1 MNLPHTKD
9 GHIDYKTLGNM
20 IAATLLGEVFY
31 GANVD
36 FEHWSYPNE
45 QESSP
50 WQFYYKEDD
59 VVVLRKKV
67 NNSKIN
73 SFMGRGVI
81 EAPIDQVA
89 SYLHKF
95 QNRLE
100 WDNMAV
106 QVEVCQQY
114 TENDWLIYMAHE
126 AKNCLVKS
134 CRDLLFYSRTAY
146 IDSKY
151 VQSSMSIED
160 KDYPHRPPYIRGE
173 IKAGTG
179 WVVEK
184 YNGSECTSL
193 VSYVANV
200 DFKQLPS
207 VIINRVL
214 RRQPMA
220 IKHIREKISMRSTKI
235 PNSIPILPMLMS
247 DEPMETFSFNAS
259 DFSDC
264 YEEPVSVDNFLIQT
278 PDKEQ
283 EQKQDS
289 KDRAND
295 ELYPWIQEYREK
307 RRQTVNGSDDKVH
320 NGDKLLQH
328 EDDTTASTNYG
339 SCSSN
344 STRPR
349 LYSNSLPDG
358 LDITEVPVISKVVSV
373 VEDETRQGTNYIDI
387 STWYGAR

>member
-1 MNLPHTKD
+1 
-9 GHIDYKTLGNM
+9 
-20 IAATLLGEVFY
+20 
-31 GANVD
+31 
-36 FEHWSYPNE
+36 
-45 QESSP
+45 
-50 WQFYYKEDD
+50 
-59 VVVLRKKV
+59 
-67 NNSKIN
+67 
-73 SFMGRGVI
+73 
-81 EAPIDQVA
+81 
-89 SYLHKF
+89 
-95 QNRLE
+95 
-100 WDNMAV
+100 
-106 QVEVCQQY
+106 
-114 TENDWLIYMAHE
+114 
-126 AKNCLVKS
+126 
-134 CRDLLFYSRTAY
+134 
-146 IDSKY
+146 
-151 VQSSMSIED
+151 
-160 KDYPHRPPYIRGE
+160 
-173 IKAGTG
+173 
-179 WVVEK
+179 VEK

-349 LYSNSLPDG
+349 LYSNSLPDE